1 MDLDGGVAIALAA
14 LTFLLVLLTAAYAWQ
29 TRNTVQELRRQREQ
43 TERRDADEKVAAVVA
58 TRADLLNELRQIAA
72 NLESP
77 SGTGRNFMRL
87 PTAAWH
93 ATFSTPAILPEG
105 LRERLFEVYAEV
117 ERLNTLARMMLAG
130 TSGAS
135 QSGPNF
141 ANANLGL
148 DRHGAGESL
157 AQRIQEILPE
167 FNDLPPADRVS

>member
-29 TRNTVQELRRQREQ
+29 TRNTVQELKRQREQ
-43 TERRDADEKVAAVVA
+43 TEERDEEAKVVSALAA
-58 TRADLLNELRQIAA
+58 RSNLLNEMRQIAT

-87 PTAAWH
+87 PTDAWH
-93 ATFSTPAILPEG
+93 ATFSSPDIVPEA
-105 LRERLFEVYAEV
+105 LRQRLFEVYAEV
-117 ERLNTLARMMLAG
+117 ERLNTLATMMLAG
-130 TSGAS
+130 TSEAPE
-135 QSGPNF
+135 SGPNF

-157 AQRIQEILPE
+157 ARLIREMLPE
-167 FNDLPPADRVS
+167 FTDLPPPGQRS